1 MAALASLT
9 EIYTDSEGEEHNLS
23 NSTPR
28 EDHSPEKPPSP
39 VVEENNRNSIPVL
52 NSVSN
57 LVSYHDDTIISDDE
71 HNVEKSSTLMELSP
85 PTEEEEE
92 DDIEIPTEPPGRCS
106 NELQEKIAALYE
118 KMIQRGGLDMNQII
132 QKRKDFRNPSIYEK
146 LIQFCSINEF
156 GTNYSPEVYDPL
168 RWDKSSYYDELAKV
182 QKAEMDQREKERRE
196 KTKVEFLMG
205 TAKKPTTVNNVTA
218 DEEIMKRKSKWDQV
232 GSGSQSVVKP
242 PGLLPLT
249 SSATGTKGTVISA
262 FGSLAKKPRV

>member
-23 NSTPR
+23 NPSPR
-28 EDHSPEKPPSP
+28 DEPSPEAAPSP
-39 VVEENNRNSIPVL
+39 VGAEENSKSSVVIV

-57 LVSYHDDTIISDDE
+57 LVSYHDDTVLTDDE
-71 HNVEKSSTLMELSP
+71 HNTEKSVLMEMSP
-85 PTEEEEE
+85 PSPEEEE
-92 DDIEIPTEPPGRCS
+92 DDIELPPEPPGRCS
-106 NELQEKIAALYE
+106 NELQDKIAQLYE
-118 KMIQRGGLDMNQII
+118 KMVTRGGVDMNQII

-156 GTNYSPEVYDPL
+156 GTNYSPEIYDPL
-168 RWDKSSYYDELAKV
+168 RWDKASYYDELAKV

-196 KTKVEFLMG
+196 KTKVEVLMG
-205 TAKKPTTVNNVTA
+205 TAKKPSVNNVSA
-218 DEEIMKRKSKWDQV
+218 EEEVIKRKSKWDQV